1 MNRNSFTKV
10 IGLGAV
16 VASSFMAPAAAFAD
30 GPTPDQFPTETIK
43 MTYGVAGPNGP
54 QQPIEDLS
62 FHYNKIVYSQTG
74 QVSGAGAGTARPK
87 DVVVMQQTVKSPA
100 GHEEVYYTIT
110 LTNAR

>member
-1 MNRNSFTKV
+1 MNRKSLTKV
-10 IGLGAV
+10 IALGAV
-16 VASSFMAPAAAFAD
+16 VASSFFGPVSAFAD
-30 GPTPDQFPTETIK
+30 GPTQDQFPTETIM

-54 QQPIEDLS
+54 QQPIDDLS

-74 QVSGAGAGTARPK
+74 QASGAGAGTARPK
-87 DVVVMQQTVKSPA
+87 DVVVMQQTDKSPA